1 MRKVLAITALLI
13 CMITLSSCSS
23 DTKNENYLGF
33 PRKGFPVVAEQDT
46 HGGFHGDGLSYLIL
60 DCSENAEAALKS
72 VENWNALPLPENLSL
87 ILYGG
92 ERDGVGYEFNVAE
105 KAKIPA
111 IENGYY
117 CFQDRHSEARDAS
130 DAEDLFDR
138 ASMNFSLALYD
149 SDTNR
154 FYYVEFDT

>member
-1 MRKVLAITALLI
+1 MKKWLAITALLI

-23 DTKNENYLGF
+23 DAKNENYLGF
-33 PRKGFPVVAEQDT
+33 SRKGFSVVAEQDT
-46 HGGFHGDGLSYLIL
+46 HGGFHGDGFYNLTL
-60 DCSENAEAALKS
+60 DCSKNAEAALKA
-72 VENWNALPLPENLSL
+72 VENWNAFPLPENLSL

-92 ERDGVGYEFNVAE
+92 ERDGVGYKFNLAE

-111 IENGYY
+111 IENGFY
-117 CFQDRHSEARDAS
+117 CFLDRHSEASNPSDDA
-130 DAEDLFDR
+130 DLFDR
-138 ASMNFSLALYD
+138 ASMKFSLALYD